1 MNATYQGRFILAMAM
16 GIVTWLSV
24 GCGSNETV
32 SRDPTMQFETAVA
45 LVEAPTAEA
54 RLQATQAANPTAQFE
69 TAVALIN
76 AATAQ
81 VDLSA
86 TSTPAPT
93 AQPDSPTVKAQPT
106 SGQDSGWDPLPIER
120 VCLEIDQ
127 SYPDIAGEFSLPIR
141 EAAEAILAEMDVVVM
156 EAGGDCESTL
166 EYSLTG
172 EALWAQW
179 ECTPRCYN
187 GAKVS
192 GVARLTGDITAGN
205 RFPHAVEGK
214 EPIPSV
220 NFSCTEQ
227 PADAPWE
234 RAWTGALLDGLAAVW
249 GPQVLITVLDMPDL
263 TSNRA
268 EAVADTALKLETSQ
282 MLEVI
287 GHMLELEDPWIRERV
302 IQMLGRAGPEAVPV
316 LIQALDDESGA
327 VRSEAAEKLRNLHSD
342 ALEAVPALILRLD
355 DDVESVRSDALMAL
369 RWITGEYDLG
379 EDAAEWQ
386 AWWEEQHSQ

>member
-1 MNATYQGRFILAMAM
+1 MNATYQGQFILAVAM
-16 GIVTWLSV
+16 GITTWLSV
-24 GCGSNETV
+24 GCGSNEAV
-32 SRDPTMQFETAVA
+32 SRDPTIQFETAVA
-45 LVEAPTAEA
+45 LVEESTAEA

-76 AATAQ
+76 ATTAQ

-93 AQPDSPTVKAQPT
+93 AQSPTIESPST
-106 SGQDSGWDPLPIER
+106 SGQDSGWNPLPITTL
-120 VCLEIDQ
+120 CLEIDQ
-127 SYPDIAGEFSLPIR
+127 SYPQIAGEFSQPIR
-141 EAAEAILAEMDVVVM
+141 EAAEAILAEMDVAVM

-172 EALWAQW
+172 EALWVQW
-179 ECTPRCYN
+179 ENTPECYN
-187 GAKVS
+187 GAEVS
-192 GVARLTGDITAGN
+192 GVARLAGDITSGD
-205 RFPHAVEGK
+205 RFPLAVEGK
-214 EPIPSV
+214 EPIPSM

-249 GPQVLITVLDMPDL
+249 GPQVLITALDMPDL
-263 TSNRA
+263 TNNRA

-282 MLEVI
+282 MLEVM
-287 GHMLELEDPWIRERV
+287 GHMLELENPWIRERS
-302 IQMLGRAGPEAVPV
+302 IQMLGRAGSEAVPV

-342 ALEAVPALILRLD
+342 AIEAVPALILRLD
-355 DDVESVRSDALMAL
+355 DDVENVRSDALMAL
-369 RWITGEYDLG
+369 RWITEEYDLG